1 LRKEKSVDVQK
12 IEVDSSLTSTDSSRK
27 EKMEVLLDN
36 STTELLMSL
45 EFVRKNK
52 FKKKKLERSIYI
64 RNVDNIFNHE
74 ELIEYIVEV
83 KLFYKWHKKRMEIN
97 VISGQK

>member
-64 RNVDNIFNHE
+64 RNVDDIFNHE

>member
-1 LRKEKSVDVQK
+1 MDVQK
-12 IEVDSSLTSTDSSRK
+12 IEVNSSLTSTDSSRK

-45 EFVRKNK
+45 GFVRKNK

-64 RNVDNIFNHE
+64 RNVDDIFNHE

>member
-1 LRKEKSVDVQK
+1 MDVQK

-64 RNVDNIFNHE
+64 RNVDDIFNHE